1 MIEIDWGKQAGLL
14 PVVVQDEGTKE
25 VLMLAY
31 ANKEALELTK
41 ETGYAHYFSRSRNE
55 LWKKGGTSGNLQ
67 KVVSV
72 KLDCDGDTLLYTVNQ
87 TGAACH
93 TGERTCFFTE
103 LYRGV

>member
-1 MIEIDWGKQAGLL
+1 MVNIDWEKQAGLL
-14 PVVVQDEGTKE
+14 PVVVQDEDTKD

-41 ETGYAHYFSRSRNE
+41 ETGYAHYFSRSRNS
-55 LWKKGGTSGNLQ
+55 LWKKGETSGNLQ

-72 KLDCDGDTLLYTVNQ
+72 KLDCDGDTLLYTVKQ

-93 TGERTCFFTE
+93 TGEWSCFFTE
-103 LYRGV
+103 LCRGE